1 MAAEKGTHY
10 YEWGSYQKSFCYLKK
25 EENRNKKLKNCGCK
39 KKKKVL
45 LGSENVDIKENNN
58 CVLNLVLSFYI
69 FQAASLCLKR
79 PSNQRDKFEDN
90 FFIYKWTHLRKL
102 EKEWMCFIFQPICLR

>member
-90 FFIYKWTHLRKL
+90 FFSIHSL
-102 EKEWMCFIFQPICLR
+102 F